1 METMR
6 SRVAGLDVHRDR
18 VVACVRLVDGGG
30 RVRTHKRSFST
41 MTVGVAEMAQ
51 WLGEFDVT
59 TAVMESTGVYW
70 KPIYYGLEGSIGE
83 LWLVN
88 ATHVK
93 RVPGR
98 KTDVTD
104 AEWLADVAAH
114 GMVRPSYVPPPPI
127 RALRELT
134 RYRKTQVD
142 ARTREVQRLE
152 KALQDAGIKLSSV
165 ASGTWSQSAR
175 AMVSALIAGER
186 EPEVLADLAK
196 SRMRAKKNELALAL
210 DGHFADHHG
219 IVAQRIMDHI
229 AFLEASIGGLSAA
242 ISERLTDFEPA
253 IDLLC
258 EIPGWGRTTAE
269 VFIAETGADM
279 SMFPTPEQ
287 LTSWAGVA
295 PGTNESAGK
304 RKAAA
309 SVNGNRWLGRALI
322 KAARAA
328 ARTKDTFL
336 AARYRRLVARRGPN
350 KAAIAVAHTMLV
362 IAWHLLTTG
371 EPYRDLGG
379 DYYAKR
385 QDPDRQAQ
393 RLTRQL
399 EQLGFTVVIEPAA

>member
-1 METMR
+1 MTCSSLTCPVR
-6 SRVAGLDVHRDR
+6 GNRRRCQRTSRTPSRATSRPCSPR
-18 VVACVRLVDGGG
+18 
-30 RVRTHKRSFST
+30 
-41 MTVGVAEMAQ
+41 
-51 WLGEFDVT
+51 
-59 TAVMESTGVYW
+59 
-70 KPIYYGLEGSIGE
+70 
-83 LWLVN
+83 WLVN

-229 AFLEASIGGLSAA
+229 AFLEASIGELSAA

-279 SMFPTPEQ
+279 SVFPTPGQ
-287 LTSWAGVA
+287 LASWAGVA

-309 SVNGNRWLGRALI
+309 SVQRQPVARAGSDRSGPRCRPHEGHLPCRPLPPARRSPWTEQGRHCRRPHDAGDRVAPSHDRRAVPRSRRRLLRQTAGPRPPSPAPHPPARATRVHRRNRTRGLSRCVRGIPSQRGATVASRSQLGR
-322 KAARAA
+322 
-328 ARTKDTFL
+328 
-336 AARYRRLVARRGPN
+336 
-350 KAAIAVAHTMLV
+350 
-362 IAWHLLTTG
+362 
-371 EPYRDLGG
+371 
-379 DYYAKR
+379 
-385 QDPDRQAQ
+385 
-393 RLTRQL
+393 
-399 EQLGFTVVIEPAA
+399 PA